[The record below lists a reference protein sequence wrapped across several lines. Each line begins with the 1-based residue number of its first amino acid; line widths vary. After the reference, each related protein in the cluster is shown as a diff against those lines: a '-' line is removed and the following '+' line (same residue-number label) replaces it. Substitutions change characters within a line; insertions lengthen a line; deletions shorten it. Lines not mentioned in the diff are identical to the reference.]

1 MARKKSAK
9 PVREKNWHSRHETAF
24 SHDRVRHIRAERTF
38 KPSAAAL
45 ANWPVC
51 DSPNAVVL
59 SHSGQW
65 AFVEHEGEELLCELD
80 ERVGEGAGA
89 VLAPGDDVLV
99 EEADGVWMVRALA
112 ARRTHLSRLS
122 VAHAGAVQQTFAAN
136 IDLVVIMVAAARP
149 APKQGFIDRI
159 LITADAGRVT
169 PILVVN
175 KMDLVKESP
184 PVAAL
189 YRDLGL
195 DVYEISCA
203 ERTGVKP
210 LRDALKNRLSVVV
223 GQSGVGKSS
232 LLNALDPDLD
242 LATQE
247 VSDSNDK
254 GRHTTSAGRM
264 YHLGGNTR
272 IIDTPGVRQLG
283 LWGIEPADLSL
294 YFPELAECAQACR
307 FRDCRHTIEPDCA
320 VRNAVDSGEIPA
332 RRYRSYLKIRES
344 LENDQKN

>member
-1 MARKKSAK
+1 MSRKKSAK
-9 PVREKNWHSRHETAF
+9 PVREKDWHNSHETAF

-38 KPSAAAL
+38 RPSAAAL

-65 AFVEHEGEELLCELD
+65 AFVDHENAEILCELD

-89 VLAPGDDVLV
+89 ALAPGDEVFV
-99 EEADGVWMVRALA
+99 EQSEGVWMLRALRP
-112 ARRTHLSRLS
+112 RRSHLSRMS

-136 IDLVVIMVAAARP
+136 IDLVAIMVAASRP

-159 LITADAGRVT
+159 LITADAGKVT
-169 PILVVN
+169 PILVIN

-184 PVAAL
+184 SIAAL
-189 YRDLGL
+189 YRDMGL
-195 DVYEISCA
+195 EVFEISCVRKSGIKA
-203 ERTGVKP
+203 
-210 LRDALKNRLSVVV
+210 LREALKNRLSVVV

-232 LLNALDPDLD
+232 LLNVIDPDLD

-264 YHLGGNTR
+264 YHLSGNTR

-283 LWGIEPADLSL
+283 LWGIEPAEVSL
-294 YFPELAECAQACR
+294 YFPELGERAQECR

-320 VRNAVDSGEIPA
+320 VRNAVESGEIPE